1 MMERKMAAEK
11 NVPSP
16 GSPVDFWDGLYK
28 AGTMPWDAGASPRRL
43 TRFLEEFS
51 PECASRKSIRVLV
64 PGCGSAYEAAY
75 LASQGYEVEAID
87 FSEEAIKRAKVLF
100 KDEKV
105 SFEQADFF
113 EFDGGPF
120 DLIYERAFLCSFNP
134 KLRQRFVRKLRSLLR
149 PGGKVFGFFYIAPEK
164 ESGPPYPL
172 LFESLR
178 QLMEPQFTLE
188 EDEVHQE
195 QLKVFE
201 GGERWQVW
209 GLN

>member
-1 MMERKMAAEK
+1 MFCLIFFHKFAKGRSTHCSRPHINLLVDGGILLYMMERKMAAEK

-134 KLRQRFVRKLRSLLR
+134 KLRQRFVRKLRSLR
-149 PGGKVFGFFYIAPEK
+149 PSIRM
-164 ESGPPYPL
+164 L
-172 LFESLR
+172 
-178 QLMEPQFTLE
+178 
-188 EDEVHQE
+188 
-195 QLKVFE
+195 
-201 GGERWQVW
+201 
-209 GLN
+209 